1 MKTADRKKFKG
12 CDYLEERPL
21 NPQHF
26 HGVCISQD
34 LQGVR
39 CFRDSFDLLV
49 DLSQDLIEEDVFD
62 VHGEKLS
69 KRTLF
74 GRTKSQGVL
83 YLLNESGRQ
92 TEHSH
97 CQTYQKDSYRNMTK
111 YGYLCL
117 LPWRDLEKL
126 PEF

>member
-1 MKTADRKKFKG
+1 MKTDRKNKFKECSLPG
-12 CDYLEERPL
+12 GEAA

-74 GRTKSQGVL
+74 GRTKSQGML
-83 YLLNESGRQ
+83 YLS
-92 TEHSH
+92 
-97 CQTYQKDSYRNMTK
+97 
-111 YGYLCL
+111 
-117 LPWRDLEKL
+117 
-126 PEF
+126 

>member
-1 MKTADRKKFKG
+1 MH
-12 CDYLEERPL
+12 
-21 NPQHF
+21 PQHL

-39 CFRDSFDLLV
+39 CFRDSFNLLV
-49 DLSQDLIEEDVFD
+49 DLSQDLTEEDSFD

-83 YLLNESGRQ
+83 YLLNKSGRE
-92 TEHSH
+92 TEHNH
-97 CQTYQKDSYRNMTK
+97 CQTYQKDGYRNMTK
-111 YGYLCL
+111 HGNLCL
-117 LPWRDLEKL
+117 LLWRGLGKL